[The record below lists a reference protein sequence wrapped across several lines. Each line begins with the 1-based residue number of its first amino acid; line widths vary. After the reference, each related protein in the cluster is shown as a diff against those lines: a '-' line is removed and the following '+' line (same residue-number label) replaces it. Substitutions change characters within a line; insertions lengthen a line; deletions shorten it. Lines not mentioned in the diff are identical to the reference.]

1 MRLSDEQRTAIRD
14 AVRDRFGPD
23 ATVYLFGSRTDDAR
37 RGGDIDLLVE
47 LPEEAAASVNTVEAK
62 LRTIADI
69 QRRIGDRKID
79 LIVAEPAAAT
89 PIVTHARRQA
99 VQV

>member
-1 MRLSDEQRTAIRD
+1 MRLSDEQRNAIRD
-14 AVRDRFGPD
+14 AVRIRFEPD
-23 ATVYLFGSRTDDAR
+23 ATVYLFGSRTDDSR

-47 LPEEAAASVNTVEAK
+47 LPEDTAAPVNTVEAK

-79 LIVAEPAAAT
+79 LIVAEPASAT
-89 PIVTHARRQA
+89 PIVTNARRQA